1 VEKNESTSTQSGLI
15 IGLLQFAFFL
25 VAVAVTLAFVFGVS
39 VPPGSIGLRQIT
51 FAIPFGPKQGFA
63 DKGMAPGLHWSIPFY
78 SKVHIIPQTIQVVD
92 VNREGSGAL
101 EVQTTD
107 GSSVLVDVSILA
119 RYYHDG
125 GETELGGKKIQHGG
139 PADLVQKLGASA
151 IQWDNTV
158 RRVAI
163 DELRRALGRLSTS
176 EFYNPQKREL
186 AALEARDNM
195 NEKLGKFGVGVI
207 GAYIRRYTY
216 SEDRIDLAIF
226 AKNLQDQEERLNG
239 AASKLAEAKAKSE
252 QVAAEWDAKI
262 QTLTVEGENKSKV
275 IRSEGDLYQAQ
286 KVADGDLVVAEA
298 RAEVDKLKATVL
310 AGTPGAEVYVAREM
324 APLVGALKGGVVTEV
339 DPFDVDQ
346 WVKKLGV
353 SGR

>member
-1 VEKNESTSTQSGLI
+1 VNKSDSNTPNSGVIL
-15 IGLLQFAFFL
+15 GLLKGILFL
-25 VAVAVTLAFVFGVS
+25 SFLAITLAFIFGVS
-39 VPPGSIGLRQIT
+39 IPPGSIGLRQIT
-51 FAIPFGPKQGFA
+51 FSIPFGPKQGFLE
-63 DKGMAPGLHWSIPFY
+63 KGMEPGLHWSIPVY
-78 SKVHIIPQTIQVVD
+78 SKVHVIPQSIQVVD
-92 VNREGSGAL
+92 VNREVSGAL

-107 GSSVLVDVSILA
+107 GSSVLVDVSMLT
-119 RYYHDG
+119 RYYNDS
-125 GETELGGKKIQHGG
+125 GETEIGGKKISHGG
-139 PADLVQKLGASA
+139 PADLIQKLGASQS
-151 IQWDNTV
+151 QWDNTV

-186 AALEARDNM
+186 AAVEARDNM

-226 AKNLQDQEERLNG
+226 AKNLQDQEERLNA

-252 QVAAEWDAKI
+252 QVSAEWDAKI
-262 QTLTVEGENKSKV
+262 QTLTVEGENRSKV
-275 IRSEGDLYQAQ
+275 IRSEGDLYQAE
-286 KVADGDLVVAEA
+286 KVAEGDLVVAQA
-298 RAEVDKLKATVL
+298 KAEVDKLKATVL

-324 APLVGALKGGVVTEV
+324 APLVSALKGGVVTEV

-353 SGR
+353 NGK